1 MGTMLLGIQRFYG
14 VCGLV
19 ILLAAVGVS
28 TQLMDPVT
36 YEQQLAQRAAE
47 QKVYDD
53 AMASVR
59 SKYAIRKDPDGRRQV
74 AN

>member
-1 MGTMLLGIQRFYG
+1 MLVRIHRFYG

-19 ILLAAVGVS
+19 ILIATIGVS

-47 QKVYDD
+47 QKIYDD
-53 AMASVR
+53 VMASVR
-59 SKYAIRKDPDGRRQV
+59 SKYAIRKDADSRRQA